1 VLQKSVF
8 RAASRDYLAFIQHSY
23 ENGPAK
29 EIAEREFARLAKAR
43 DIWLEVFL
51 LAYEYQL
58 RTRDSETLMPQRVL
72 AIASAQANVS
82 VTDIYAPMAKQ
93 LNMAGMS
100 SADAY
105 LYNDGMHFSVEGN
118 KLIAE
123 LIADDI
129 DQYLSN

>member
-1 VLQKSVF
+1 
-8 RAASRDYLAFIQHSY
+8 
-23 ENGPAK
+23 
-29 EIAEREFARLAKAR
+29 
-43 DIWLEVFL
+43 
-51 LAYEYQL
+51 
-58 RTRDSETLMPQRVL
+58 VL
-72 AIASAQANVS
+72 AIASAQANIS

-93 LNMAGMS
+93 LNMAEMS

-123 LIADDI
+123 LIADEI